1 MGAMWQDVESE
12 FAELDSIARDDYLLA
27 IAVGYEHRE
36 ARRQRYESDCRVD
49 PVKAKRRAES
59 QGRHVK
65 RKEAL
70 DPEFKRRRRERSR
83 AYARELSEAREAERL
98 DCYFARGGILPG
110 LRVGVDIPAPA
121 RARLRGKVDE
131 VREKQRA
138 RMRKTRADGKRR
150 ESLPLFERCA

>member
-36 ARRQRYESDCRVD
+36 ARRQRYESDCRTD
-49 PVKAKRRAES
+49 PVKARRRAES
-59 QGRHVK
+59 QGRHVR

-70 DPEFKRRRRERSR
+70 DPEFKRQRRERSR
-83 AYARELSEAREAERL
+83 AYARELSEAREAERVERFY
-98 DCYFARGGILPG
+98 DRGGVLPG
-110 LRVGVDIPAPA
+110 LESVVPVRKATRLLQKVG
-121 RARLRGKVDE
+121 E

-138 RMRKTRADGKRR
+138 RMRKTRADGKRC